1 MMVSVGK
8 VQQGIGDY
16 INEEFVGKLSGLQKW
31 GVDIAAGLLL
41 VNAADIFN
49 KYKDNDLVKMMGIID
64 SEDNIDIDKI
74 YYRAKS
80 AAQKG
85 PVTFTMPIVGAVTL
99 NEHDIERLYAHITK

>member
-16 INEEFVGKLSGLQKW
+16 IGEEFVNKLNGLQKW

-41 VNAADIFN
+41 ANTTEIFN
-49 KYKDNDLVKMMGIID
+49 KYKQSELVQMMNIID
-64 SEDNIDIDKI
+64 KEDNIDIDRI
-74 YYRAKS
+74 YQRAKA

-99 NEHDIERLYAHITK
+99 NEHDVDRLYAHITK